1 MLAMNDY
8 DLLSGEPSSWGR
20 ETKKSAIIPE
30 KNKLVKHQFINQDF
44 CQMCGDGGLL
54 IECPRCPVSVHSKC
68 CGLSLKDFQSCTH
81 HKCVLCNKTPE
92 GAGGLIYR
100 CQSCPNAWCPDC
112 LPNEPHRHLGENIPR
127 FEKLGFSGNAR
138 YFYIHCSKQCEDVAK
153 IEFGFE
159 PDDSKPKCPPSLNVA
174 YAFGKD
180 AIGMK
185 EMANKFR
192 RKTNED
198 ENMRPPPKKHPTGS
212 RMSPRKRSLTSKAS
226 AAAGMSGVVGYG
238 GQVIDLTESRP
249 SSAST
254 ATR

>member
-1 MLAMNDY
+1 MRNGPKKHFLDKLKQDWKEVQTGESGGELGKGKRNRKSRIVQVESKGCGWGGPVPVLAMNDY

-112 LPNEPHRHLGENIPR
+112 LPNEPHRYLGENIPR
-127 FEKLGFSGNAR
+127 FEKLGFTGNAR
-138 YFYIHCSKQCEDVAK
+138 FFYIHCSEQCEDVAK
-153 IEFGFE
+153 TEFGFE
-159 PDDSKPKCPPSLNVA
+159 PDDSKPKCPPSLNVD

-185 EMANKFR
+185 EMANKFK

-198 ENMRPPPKKHPTGS
+198 EK
-212 RMSPRKRSLTSKAS
+212 
-226 AAAGMSGVVGYG
+226 
-238 GQVIDLTESRP
+238 
-249 SSAST
+249 
-254 ATR
+254 